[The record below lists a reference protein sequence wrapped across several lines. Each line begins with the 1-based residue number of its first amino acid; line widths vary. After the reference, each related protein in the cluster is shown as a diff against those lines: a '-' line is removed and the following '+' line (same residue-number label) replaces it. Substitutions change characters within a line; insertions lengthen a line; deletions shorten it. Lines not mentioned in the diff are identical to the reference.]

1 MPKKRMMCPSC
12 QSAAIDLIDFA
23 PKSATDS
30 ALSRAPQE
38 GRFATV
44 TDVANAR
51 IHLVLGDID
60 TDDNQIILC
69 HHPAPFLARSG
80 LEAHAT
86 VRVEKDTG
94 SVPRSP
100 SGCRGL
106 THETGSDPATG
117 GWSEPPVRTSW
128 QILRTQERE
137 GNR

>member
-1 MPKKRMMCPSC
+1 MPKKRLMCPSC
-12 QSAAIDLIDFA
+12 QSAAINLIDFT

-38 GRFATV
+38 ERFATV
-44 TDVANAR
+44 TDVSNSR

-86 VRVEKDTG
+86 VRVEEDTG

-100 SGCRGL
+100 SGSRAFE
-106 THETGSDPATG
+106 HERA
-117 GWSEPPVRTSW
+117 
-128 QILRTQERE
+128 QIQRRAVGE
-137 GNR
+137 NRPFAHSTKFCGHKRAK